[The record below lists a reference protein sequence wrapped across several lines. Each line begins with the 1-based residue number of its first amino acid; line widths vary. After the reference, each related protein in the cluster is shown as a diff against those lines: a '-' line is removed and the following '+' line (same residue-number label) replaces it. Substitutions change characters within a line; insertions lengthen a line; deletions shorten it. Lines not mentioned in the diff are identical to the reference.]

1 MNQSLRTALSMAVCV
16 TLSACAQASPEA
28 AITQSAPAST
38 TAPAAA
44 AKADAPG
51 FTATSE
57 VSGLHATALG
67 TLPAAKGARAFSE
80 GHFCSFISKRPETAG
95 GKDAAS
101 KGWTVTS
108 EVKSGELTSVGIFSR
123 GEEGTSGTCMV
134 QDGNIAV
141 YKGQQLLG
149 LVYGDTP
156 EADSLSPI
164 GGIIKTQIA
173 NRVRIGDFTPANYLS
188 ADIELSETGMKVV
201 PLAASE
207 NYCGLDVPNLYG
219 KEVPQARALLAKSG
233 WKPSPPREEGD
244 APPSGHL
251 SQEPEIADCSG
262 TGYGFC
268 SGGYAHKS
276 GAFLSFTTAGDGPA
290 TIVSYGVNCPN
301 TK

>member
-1 MNQSLRTALSMAVCV
+1 MNLPIRIALSLAICV
-16 TLSACAQASPEA
+16 ALSACAQAAPEA
-28 AITQSAPAST
+28 KST
-38 TAPAAA
+38 ESAAA
-44 AKADAPG
+44 APAPTVEVPKIDSPG
-51 FTATSE
+51 FTAASE
-57 VSGLHATALG
+57 IPGLHATALSA
-67 TLPAAKGARAFSE
+67 LPTAKSGKTFNE
-80 GHFCSFISKRPETAG
+80 GHFCSYIAKRPETAG
-95 GKDAAS
+95 GQDAAG

-123 GEEGTSGTCMV
+123 GEEGTSGTCMI
-134 QDGNIAV
+134 QDGNIAI
-141 YKGQQLLG
+141 YKGKQLLG
-149 LVYGDTP
+149 LVYGDKP
-156 EADSLSPI
+156 EADSLSSV
-164 GGIIKTQIA
+164 GGVIRTQIA

-188 ADIELSETGMKVV
+188 ADIELSETGFKVV

-207 NYCGLDVPNLYG
+207 NYCGMDVPNLYG

-276 GAFLSFTTAGDGPA
+276 GAFLTFTTAGDGPA
-290 TIVSYGVNCPN
+290 TIVSYDVNCPN
-301 TK
+301 PK